1 MLKLKPL
8 LFYLIVVLLI
18 VSSCSSFSKEDTD
31 VPGDLISRDKMIV
44 ILADMQI
51 TEAFLDDLRKTGIRT
66 NDSSLLYFQKVF
78 KKNQV
83 SPMEFENSLLYY
95 KKNLEQMDM
104 IYTDVVTRLNELK
117 AKNDEIL
124 LQMKADSLRLD
135 SVKIIDSFI
144 DSLSLSSDSL
154 YVQDSLALDSII
166 KHHFGNKSN

>member
-1 MLKLKPL
+1 MLKLKNP
-8 LFYLIVVLLI
+8 LFYLALVFLI
-18 VSSCSSFSKEDTD
+18 VSSCSSFSDEDVD
-31 VPGDLISRDKMIV
+31 VPADLIPRDKMII

-51 TEAFLDDLRKTGIRT
+51 SEAFLDDLRKTGIRT

-83 SPMEFENSLLYY
+83 SPLEFENSLLYY
-95 KKNLEQMDM
+95 KKDLEQMDM

-135 SVKIIDSFI
+135 SIKIIDSFI

>member
-1 MLKLKPL
+1 MLKLKSPL
-8 LFYLIVVLLI
+8 IFFIVLLMM
-18 VSSCSSFSKEDTD
+18 VSSCSSLSSEDTD
-31 VPGDLISRDKMIV
+31 IPSDLISRDKMVI

-51 TEAFLDDLRKTGIRT
+51 SEAFLDDLRKTGIRT

-83 SPMEFENSLLYY
+83 SPLEFENSLLYY

-124 LQMKADSLRLD
+124 LQMKADSVSMD
-135 SVKIIDSFI
+135 SLKMIDSFV
-144 DSLSLSSDSL
+144 DSLSLTCDSL
-154 YVQDSLALDSII
+154 FVQDSLALDSII
-166 KHHFGNKSN
+166 IHHFSNKSN

>member
-1 MLKLKPL
+1 MLKFYNPL
-8 LFYLIVVLLI
+8 LFLLAFLLMA
-18 VSSCSSFSKEDTD
+18 SSCSLLPSEDID
-31 VPGDLISRDKMIV
+31 KPADLIPRNKMII

-51 TEAFLDDLRKTGIRT
+51 SEAFLDDLRKSGVRT

-83 SPMEFENSLLYY
+83 TPLEFENSLLYY
-95 KKNLEQMDM
+95 KKDLEQMDL

-124 LQMKADSLRLD
+124 LQMKADSIRLD
-135 SVKIIDSFI
+135 SLKLIDSFI
-144 DSLSLSSDSL
+144 DSLSLTSDSL
-154 YVQDSLALDSII
+154 FVQDSLAMDSII

>member
-1 MLKLKPL
+1 MA
-8 LFYLIVVLLI
+8 
-18 VSSCSSFSKEDTD
+18 SSCSLLPSEDID
-31 VPGDLISRDKMIV
+31 KPADLIPRNKMII

-51 TEAFLDDLRKTGIRT
+51 SEAFLDDLRKSGVRT

-83 SPMEFENSLLYY
+83 TPLEFENSLLYY
-95 KKNLEQMDM
+95 KKDLEQMDL

-124 LQMKADSLRLD
+124 LQMKADSIRLD
-135 SVKIIDSFI
+135 SLKLIDSFI
-144 DSLSLSSDSL
+144 DSLSLTSDSL
-154 YVQDSLALDSII
+154 FVQDSLAMDSII